1 MKKLNKY
8 NDKLVAIY
16 EELDNLIG
24 ELEEKRDAIEDR
36 AIEKN
41 RDMTDAEQGRYDEIN
56 EQIDAIRE
64 CMDNIESAWDVI
76 GDYVE

>member
-16 EELDNLIG
+16 AEMDNLIG
-24 ELEEKRDAIEDR
+24 ELEEKRDAIEER
-36 AIEKN
+36 AIEKD
-41 RDMTDAEQGRYDEIN
+41 RDMTDTEQERYDEID

-64 CMDNIESAWDVI
+64 CMENIESAWDAI

>member
-24 ELEEKRDAIEDR
+24 ELEEKRDAIEER
-36 AIEKN
+36 AIEKD
-41 RDMTDAEQGRYDEIN
+41 RDMTDAEQGRYDEID
-56 EQIDAIRE
+56 EQIDAVRE
-64 CMDNIESAWDVI
+64 CMDNIESAWDAI

>member
-1 MKKLNKY
+1 MKLNKY

-16 EELDNLIG
+16 EELDDLIG
-24 ELEEKRDAIEDR
+24 KLEEKRDAIEDH
-36 AIEKN
+36 AIEKD
-41 RDMTDAEQGRYDEIN
+41 RDMTYTEQERYEAID

-64 CMDNIESAWDVI
+64 CMDNIESAWDAI